1 MIIPISAI
9 LKIQEL
15 SNNLYQKNY
24 NPNQKDESQ
33 KEEDKENEKE

>member
-15 SNNLYQKNY
+15 SNNL
-24 NPNQKDESQ
+24 NQKDYSSNQNDNNQ
-33 KEEDKENEKE
+33 KKEDKENEEE